1 MATVKPFK
9 PLIER
14 FRDKKTLRDEKQDIT
29 FDLLTVGTPRTQV
42 FVVSPEIALAAEE
55 LIRSK
60 TFKMPNI
67 SELHFPYEDMA
78 IELPITDEIR
88 KLRNVLAPG
97 THEVDWIALHI
108 HAKGGFV
115 SCTPY
120 YSYVQGMMEPSLF
133 TFALGMDELPVPKVR
148 VGIPNDFSEYKEFSV
163 LPSRTLTE
171 MMYKRG
177 MPPEKMGDFYAA
189 PQAKTMI
196 REGVVELPLMLF
208 ACSVLLNC
216 KTGVSKTVVP
226 AKKPPSGVKFGAKKR
241 SAHSHGSYTM
251 LHLSEIENVAA
262 DGSVSKHTDISA
274 HYVRGH
280 FKQRK
285 SGVYWWSSFVRGT
298 GELRKRK
305 AYVVK
310 E

>member
-1 MATVKPFK
+1 MGTAKSFK

-14 FRDKKTLRDEKQDIT
+14 FRDKKFIRDAKRDVT
-29 FDLLTVGTPRTQV
+29 FDLLTVGTPHTQV

-55 LIRSK
+55 LVRSK
-60 TFKMPNI
+60 TFKMPDI
-67 SELHFPYEDMA
+67 SELRFPYEDMA
-78 IELPITDEIR
+78 IELPITEEVR
-88 KLRNVLAPG
+88 KLRNTLAPG

-108 HAKGGFV
+108 HAKDGFV

-120 YSYVQGMMEPSLF
+120 YSYVKGMMEPSLF
-133 TFALGMDELPVPKVR
+133 SFALGMDALPLPKVR
-148 VGIPNDFSEYKEFSV
+148 VGIPSNISEYREFSV

-177 MPPEKMGDFYAA
+177 MPPEKIGNFYAA
-189 PQAKTMI
+189 PQAETMI

-226 AKKPPSGVKFGAKKR
+226 AKKPASGTKFGAKKR
-241 SAHSHGSYTM
+241 SSHSHGSYTM
-251 LHLSEIENVAA
+251 LHLSEIEDVAT
-262 DGSVSKHTDISA
+262 DGSISKQTNIAA

-298 GELRKRK
+298 GELRKRS